1 MKKILH
7 KADTRGLANHGWLN
21 SRHTFSFGNYY
32 DPERMGFGA
41 LRVINDDVVQPS
53 KGFGTHPHDN
63 MEIISIPLSGSLR
76 HHDSMENSHVIT
88 QGEVQIMSAG
98 TGITHS
104 EFNGS
109 EAESVNFLQIW
120 VLPKNRNTEPRYD
133 QKEFSARE
141 RQGHFQVIVSPL
153 EEDNGVRINQNA
165 WFSLGDFSNAS
176 RGKYTLRNSGN
187 AAYFFLLEGSIDIA
201 GENLQRRDGIGLID
215 CETIEFVAR
224 KDSQILVMDVPF
236 E

>member
-21 SRHTFSFGNYY
+21 SRHTFSFGNYH

-53 KGFGTHPHDN
+53 KGFGTHPHEN
-63 MEIISIPLSGSLR
+63 MEIVSIPLSGSLR
-76 HHDSMENSHVIT
+76 HHDSMGNTHVIT

-109 EAESVNFLQIW
+109 EAELVNFLQIW
-120 VLPKNRNTEPRYD
+120 VLPKNRNIEPQYD
-133 QKEFSARE
+133 QKEFSASE
-141 RQGHFQVIVSPL
+141 RQDHFQVIVSPL
-153 EEDNGVRINQNA
+153 EEDNGVWINQNA
-165 WFSLGDFSNAS
+165 WFSLGDFSSAS
-176 RGKYTLRNSGN
+176 RGKYTIRNSGN
-187 AAYFFLLEGSIDIA
+187 AVYFFLLEGSIDIA
-201 GENLQRRDGIGLID
+201 GESLQRRDGIGLVD
-215 CETIEFVAR
+215 CETIEFVAH